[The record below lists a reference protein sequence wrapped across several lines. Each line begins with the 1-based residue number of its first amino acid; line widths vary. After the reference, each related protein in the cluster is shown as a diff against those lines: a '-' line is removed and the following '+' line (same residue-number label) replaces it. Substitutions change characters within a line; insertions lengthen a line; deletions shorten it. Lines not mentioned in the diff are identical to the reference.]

1 VGENEKEQ
9 KGAVQDK
16 TSENKS
22 ETRDVQPVPKTHLRY
37 WERVIFQRRA
47 GGGGNWWVQIQH
59 AGRREKLTL
68 GTPVKAAA
76 AARARDFFQM
86 LLVNGWEKALAVLPS
101 RSGFQAP
108 SPAQATIGDFLTE
121 LKAGADLRAGT
132 LEDYAKALRKIV
144 SDIFALGDGNDK
156 CDYRG
161 GGYQSWLEKVHAI
174 PLAELTPGRVQNWKR
189 TFIARAGDD
198 PLKVRTA
205 KSSVNSFLRRARS
218 LFAPKTVKHLSS
230 VKLPSPLPFDGIAFE
245 PRQSAPYRSTFN
257 AALLLK
263 AAHQELAEP
272 EPAMFLVVLLG
283 LCAGLRKGE
292 IDLLPWEGVKFD
304 SGQIRIE
311 PTRHFEPKTEHS
323 IGDVP
328 LDPEILEILRTFKAR
343 AKSPFVVPSRLP
355 PGPTATY
362 NYYRCEPVF
371 DRVTAWLKQHGVSA
385 RMPLHTLRKE
395 YGSLINA
402 KYDLVTA
409 KECLRHSSV
418 AITAAVYVENRKR
431 GTTGLGAV
439 LAGKRIHKGKGRK
452 SEQVFLPTLKNTEPD
467 LTREDSHMSEI
478 EDQIRFL
485 QQPTPEFPAWSSSS
499 QKPWPPPRTPTWSGA
514 RRTRTSTPSS
524 PTGSPRKAPGK
535 NGRDGSTVTS
545 PSAHSSTGR

>member
-1 VGENEKEQ
+1 MGENEKEQ
-9 KGAVQDK
+9 KVAVQDK
-16 TSENKS
+16 ISENKS
-22 ETRDVQPVPKTHLRY
+22 ETRDVRAVPKTHLRY
-37 WERVIFQRRA
+37 WEGVIFQRKA

-68 GTPVKAAA
+68 GTPDKAAA

-86 LLVNGWEKALAVLPS
+86 LLVNGWEKALADLASRRGLPAPAPA
-101 RSGFQAP
+101 RSH
-108 SPAQATIGDFLTE
+108 SIGDFLTE

-144 SDIFALGDGNDK
+144 SDIFALSDGNDK

-161 GGYQSWLEKVHAI
+161 GGYQAWLEKVHAI
-174 PLAELTPGRVQNWKR
+174 PLAELTPARVQNWKR

-283 LCAGLRKGE
+283 LCAGLRKGRDRSVALGGRQ
-292 IDLLPWEGVKFD
+292 IRLWP
-304 SGQIRIE
+304 IRIE

-439 LAGKRIHKGKGRK
+439 LAGKRKRKG
-452 SEQVFLPTLKNTEPD
+452 
-467 LTREDSHMSEI
+467 
-478 EDQIRFL
+478 
-485 QQPTPEFPAWSSSS
+485 
-499 QKPWPPPRTPTWSGA
+499 
-514 RRTRTSTPSS
+514 
-524 PTGSPRKAPGK
+524 
-535 NGRDGSTVTS
+535 
-545 PSAHSSTGR
+545 